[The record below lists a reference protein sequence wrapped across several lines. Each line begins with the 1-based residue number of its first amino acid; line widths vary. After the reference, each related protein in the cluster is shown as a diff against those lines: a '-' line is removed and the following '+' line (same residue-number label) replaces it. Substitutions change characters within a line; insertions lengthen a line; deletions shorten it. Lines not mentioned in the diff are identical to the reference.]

1 MTVIS
6 LLLTRMQTTA
16 PCIHLLQGCAA
27 KCCDAECDVSV
38 VWCGR
43 TAVMQSAIR
52 CGATG
57 LASNTQG
64 LRAIELP
71 VDCCVSATLP
81 NARELRM
88 V

>member
-1 MTVIS
+1 
-6 LLLTRMQTTA
+6 
-16 PCIHLLQGCAA
+16 
-27 KCCDAECDVSV
+27 
-38 VWCGR
+38 
-43 TAVMQSAIR
+43 MQSAIR